1 MNRLFDGRRIPRYH
15 GAATQ
20 QDPALTQEDA
30 MDQVRQPVDVQGY
43 DPAEAQRFYTRLRER
58 IARWLD
64 QNAKVDPRV
73 RDALLLLPDFVALLV
88 RLIADPRVERA
99 LKGQLILVTLYVLSP
114 LDLIPDFLL
123 PLGLVDDTVAV
134 ALMLSRFARILAEP
148 GEEVLREHWEGP
160 GDVLAQIRRVA
171 EAADW
176 LLNER
181 AAGYLRRW
189 LS

>member
-1 MNRLFDGRRIPRYH
+1 MH
-15 GAATQ
+15 S
-20 QDPALTQEDA
+20 
-30 MDQVRQPVDVQGY
+30 VHQPSEAHTY
-43 DPAEAQRFYTRLRER
+43 DPEAVQRFYSRLRRR
-58 IARWLD
+58 ITRWLD
-64 QNAKVDPRV
+64 EHAKADPRV

-88 RLIADPRVERA
+88 RLIADPRVDRA
-99 LKGQLILVTLYVLSP
+99 LKGQLILVTAYVLSP
-114 LDLIPDFLL
+114 LDLIPDLL
-123 PLGLVDDTVAV
+123 MPLGLVDDTVAV

-189 LS
+189 LD

>member
-1 MNRLFDGRRIPRYH
+1 MTLGNRFGSNY
-15 GAATQ
+15 
-20 QDPALTQEDA
+20 TQEDD
-30 MDQVRQPVDVQGY
+30 MHQVRGSSLEKLDY
-43 DPAEAQRFYTRLRER
+43 DPEEAQRFYSRLRRR
-58 IARWLD
+58 ITRWLD
-64 QNAKVDPRV
+64 EHTKVDPRV
-73 RDALLLLPDFVALLV
+73 RDTLLLLPDFVALLV
-88 RLIADPRVERA
+88 RLIGDPRVDRA
-99 LKGQLILVTLYVLSP
+99 LKGQLVLVTVYVLSP
-114 LDLIPDFLL
+114 LDLIPDFLM

-148 GEEVLREHWEGP
+148 GEEILREHWEGQ

-189 LS
+189 LD